1 MKKLLLY
8 KGSNA
13 GPFRGPGAAAPWY
26 FGLYFVCTRVF
37 ADNFLGNRFG
47 CNKLCFIYIS
57 HLFLSSYNY
66 SNSKKNLKINFFEL
80 VNLNFKFDCDSKFIK
95 IIKFWWKLKKWEPKN
110 CPRDH
115 EMVPQRWVK
124 NIEFLLTLAGKVTKK
139 SFWQTDVTRK
149 RTKPGSTEK
158 KLPILEYFDVAK
170 FKWIVSIKLYCRSKN
185 FSTGEKG
192 ISKCLFMDI
201 SSVNVDIFRIFQH
214 VHRKGQSFLIILHKN
229 TKIFYEPVTQE
240 RRFPRK
246 PLLGRFTRRGGK

>member
-37 ADNFLGNRFG
+37 ADNFLG
-47 CNKLCFIYIS
+47 K
-57 HLFLSSYNY
+57 LFLSSYNY

-80 VNLNFKFDCDSKFIK
+80 VNLNLKFDCDSKFIK

-139 SFWQTDVTRK
+139 WS
-149 RTKPGSTEK
+149 PES
-158 KLPILEYFDVAK
+158 
-170 FKWIVSIKLYCRSKN
+170 
-185 FSTGEKG
+185 
-192 ISKCLFMDI
+192 
-201 SSVNVDIFRIFQH
+201 
-214 VHRKGQSFLIILHKN
+214 
-229 TKIFYEPVTQE
+229 
-240 RRFPRK
+240 
-246 PLLGRFTRRGGK
+246 LLGFNSRITWQF